1 MNCNNTDF
9 HQVQTQPVSS
19 ASHNLTGDEMECF
32 IQLITTVSMLPH
44 TFCPLHWTSHLP
56 PCSQTVPELGA
67 LPSYKCT
74 DDRSRKDKIKG
85 KMKKDEDGLI
95 VGTVCEQ
102 GGKCEVQWRGQKVC
116 GNIDTVVMSC
126 MKHSISAPVRLC
138 EAEEEGCVC
147 TWWKSVF
154 LQFLLRLGL
163 LLLMCVFTLQLLN
176 FPGKI
181 NKLCMWLSY

>member
-1 MNCNNTDF
+1 MNVF
-9 HQVQTQPVSS
+9 IEIVSPS
-19 ASHNLTGDEMECF
+19 ATL
-32 IQLITTVSMLPH
+32 
-44 TFCPLHWTSHLP
+44 FCLGI
-56 PCSQTVPELGA
+56 VPELGA

-147 TWWKSVF
+147 T
-154 LQFLLRLGL
+154 
-163 LLLMCVFTLQLLN
+163 
-176 FPGKI
+176 
-181 NKLCMWLSY
+181 

>member
-1 MNCNNTDF
+1 MN
-9 HQVQTQPVSS
+9 
-19 ASHNLTGDEMECF
+19 AEMEVIGKLKHF
-32 IQLITTVSMLPH
+32 VRLMQMHLIMNVFTEIVSPSATL
-44 TFCPLHWTSHLP
+44 FYLGI
-56 PCSQTVPELGA
+56 VPELGA

-147 TWWKSVF
+147 T
-154 LQFLLRLGL
+154 
-163 LLLMCVFTLQLLN
+163 
-176 FPGKI
+176 
-181 NKLCMWLSY
+181 